1 MEKSFYVAFYVAFL
15 ILCGVLDAFAPSNIC
30 GSGTR
35 NFQKWVA
42 ASLSTTIGGGEA
54 AEQNSA
60 FDNDFAEAMSKPLP
74 DWYKEQKEEERK
86 LLIELTE
93 NRERIMREFRAKY
106 EISEEE
112 KTKQRDAKWLEM
124 AARAARR
131 KELPWYKKAFGAQ
144 QIIDE
149 DTGEAESEERKESRE
164 KWSKFWEDEEKD
176 TGFNLPG
183 FFEVFPEL
191 RLKWPNWSKNKDG
204 KVKKCVVD
212 TDCPFPQACCPH
224 PILPGDKFCCTG
236 FGQRLLIPK
245 YVVQEAYVDNGP
257 RQPEP
262 ANREGKKPWQNQE

>member
-1 MEKSFYVAFYVAFL
+1 MEKSIVFL
-15 ILCGVLDAFAPSNIC
+15 LLVIYGIADAFTPSKL
-30 GSGTR
+30 GGVRSS
-35 NFQKWVA
+35 NFHTWVA
-42 ASLSTTIGGGEA
+42 ASLSPATGA
-54 AEQNSA
+54 ADLIDKGSS

-74 DWYKEQKEEERK
+74 EWYKEQKEEERK
-86 LLIELTE
+86 LMIVLKE

-106 EISEEE
+106 EVSEED
-112 KTKQRDAKWLEM
+112 KLKQRDAKWLEM

-144 QIIDE
+144 QVIDE
-149 DTGEAESEERKESRE
+149 ETGEAESEERKESRE

-191 RLKWPNWSKNKDG
+191 QLKWPKWSKNKDG
-204 KVKKCVVD
+204 KVKKCEVD

-245 YVVQEAYVDNGP
+245 YAQQEAYAGDGSRGADP
-257 RQPEP
+257 I
-262 ANREGKKPWQNQE
+262 NREGKKPWQNQD